1 MENIFNEF
9 IVEGIG
15 LKPKKVCKPYR
26 IFKETHDELV
36 KLMGNIKKVT
46 KQNMRQSDAIDFAFK
61 LANEVVEK
69 KYKLKK
75 DKS

>member
-1 MENIFNEF
+1 METQFS
-9 IVEGIG
+9 VEGIS
-15 LKPKKVCKPYR
+15 LKQKKICKPYR
-26 IFKETHDELV
+26 IYKETHDELV
-36 KLMGNIKKVT
+36 KLIENIKSVT